1 LSLKSFVVVVV
12 VVVVEMH
19 IFAALAV
26 FIKMAE

>member
-1 LSLKSFVVVVV
+1 LSLKSFVVVV